1 MNLISGSSQSSTRK
15 VFVRSSKGI
24 LSWSRWGN
32 VHDEVP
38 LVLIDQA
45 IPLLERDDDN
55 AFSFFRL
62 AYASQKTV
70 KSQLAQARLAA
81 AMAFNQPTPEQAF
94 VVPAVDLDKA
104 EHLTAVRR

>member
-1 MNLISGSSQSSTRK
+1 M
-15 VFVRSSKGI
+15 
-24 LSWSRWGN
+24 
-32 VHDEVP
+32 
-38 LVLIDQA
+38 
-45 IPLLERDDDN
+45 
-55 AFSFFRL
+55 
-62 AYASQKTV
+62 